1 MSTITP
7 SVLARVPCVALEYC
21 TATDVGVLRS
31 QTVTAVFNRTTP
43 PAVHAVTTVLVMV
56 HDTGVRDTVCRAL
69 RHDGY
74 EVLLAPDS
82 TAGLHL
88 AASRQC
94 DLVLL
99 DTRLTPL
106 DGLTC
111 CRLLRRTS
119 DVPILLL
126 IGHHDVMAG
135 VAGLELGA
143 DDYLAQP
150 FRLVELLARIHALL
164 RRRPGRS
171 PVLPR
176 EVLADGDLRV
186 DVGARR
192 VFCGADEVLLAPKDF
207 DLLVFLMR
215 HRGATLS
222 RELLRQQVWGLD
234 HPIAA
239 RTVDVH
245 IRWLREEIEADPAQ
259 PVYIHTVRGSGYRFE
274 ARGGPSTVPHAV
286 PAAQD
291 GRSNEP

>member
-1 MSTITP
+1 
-7 SVLARVPCVALEYC
+7 
-21 TATDVGVLRS
+21 
-31 QTVTAVFNRTTP
+31 
-43 PAVHAVTTVLVMV
+43 VLVVV
-56 HDTGVRDTVCRAL
+56 HDAGVRDTVCRTL

-74 EVLLAPDS
+74 EVLLASDS

-88 AASRQC
+88 AATRQC

-111 CRLLRRTS
+111 CRLVRRTS

-150 FRLVELLARIHALL
+150 FRLVELLARMHALL
-164 RRRPGRS
+164 RRRPGRA

-176 EVLADGDLRV
+176 EVLADGEVRV

-192 VFCGADEVLLAPKDF
+192 VFRGTDEVLLAPKDF

-222 RELLRQQVWGLD
+222 RELLRQQVWGSD
-234 HPIAA
+234 QPIAA

-245 IRWLREEIEADPAQ
+245 IRWLREALEVDPAQ

-274 ARGGPSTVPHAV
+274 AHVVLPTAQYAAP
-286 PAAQD
+286 PAREAGSD
-291 GRSNEP
+291 AP